1 MTQRDAWC
9 NNFSSK
15 KLEDNIEIMI
25 SNYNTEVE
33 KFSGKSFSEFKN
45 LINYDNTKINWSDKL
60 YKGIE
65 KSRKIKFEANS
76 IRKTLYR
83 PFTTTYLYYSDFL
96 NERHYQLPSIFPN
109 NETQNKI
116 IVLSGIGSSDFS
128 CLMTNKTPCR
138 DLLIKCQCFPLKT
151 YNEDGD
157 KKEVLF
163 DFSKNNINKGISSNF
178 VKEVNEK
185 FNTTDITSDEI
196 FFYIYLIL
204 HHRDYLEKF
213 KFNLKKSLPRI
224 PIVKKLSNFISFVQ
238 LGKKLSDFH
247 INFDSVDKYNV
258 NIKQGNLSLTHI
270 EDLKSFYRVEKMKFA
285 QKGDKSRV
293 IYNKNITIENIPLE
307 AYEYVLSGNPA
318 LEWVME
324 RQCVKTD
331 KVSGIINDANDYAN
345 ETMNNPAY
353 PLELFQRVITVS
365 LETMKI
371 VKSLPKLEID

>member
-1 MTQRDAWC
+1 M
-9 NNFSSK
+9 
-15 KLEDNIEIMI
+15 
-25 SNYNTEVE
+25 
-33 KFSGKSFSEFKN
+33 
-45 LINYDNTKINWSDKL
+45 
-60 YKGIE
+60 
-65 KSRKIKFEANS
+65 
-76 IRKTLYR
+76 
-83 PFTTTYLYYSDFL
+83 
-96 NERHYQLPSIFPN
+96 
-109 NETQNKI
+109 
-116 IVLSGIGSSDFS
+116 
-128 CLMTNKTPCR
+128 
-138 DLLIKCQCFPLKT
+138 
-151 YNEDGD
+151 
-157 KKEVLF
+157 
-163 DFSKNNINKGISSNF
+163 
-178 VKEVNEK
+178 
-185 FNTTDITSDEI
+185 
-196 FFYIYLIL
+196 
-204 HHRDYLEKF
+204 
-213 KFNLKKSLPRI
+213 PRI